1 MTQLHYQENLE
12 NILKNGENESIE
24 FKSIM
29 TDPKILA
36 REIGAFANHKGGTIL
51 IGIGYNGEVSGTDIN
66 TVKQVLEK
74 AKNLLYPLPE
84 IHLNEIQYKGKSIAT
99 ISVNSSRGI
108 PISAGGSL
116 LIRTGSQVRP
126 ANASEISSLLL
137 LQNSS
142 GTKYLNELSESMSRQ
157 TIALESL
164 QDDLSKS
171 NSWRKKII
179 EWLIAAVIGAIIG
192 KLI

>member
-1 MTQLHYQENLE
+1 MTQFYYQENLE
-12 NILKNGENESIE
+12 NILKNGENEVIE
-24 FKSIM
+24 FKSII

-51 IGIGYNGEVSGTDIN
+51 IGIGNKGEVSGTDIN
-66 TVKQVLEK
+66 TVKQALEE

-84 IHLNEIQYKGKSIAT
+84 VHLNEIQYKGKSIAT

-116 LIRTGSQVRP
+116 LIRTGTQFRP

-137 LQNSS
+137 QQNSS
-142 GTKYLNELSESMSRQ
+142 GDKYLNELSESMSRQ

-171 NSWRKKII
+171 NSWRKKTI
-179 EWLIAAVIGAIIG
+179 EMLIAAVIGAIIG